1 MNKIKMIIGISLLFL
16 VVGIAA
22 VSTQLDFNINTSL
35 ASNSEDFDV
44 YFSDIIIDGE
54 QNHKVLEN
62 KRQFTYNYTLV
73 TLGHTY
79 TVFYEITNASR
90 NYDADVTVSCT
101 LGDDYVSYENDF
113 DDSTYLAARSSR
125 TGTLIV
131 TQTRSNSGSDLESSV
146 VCSITATA
154 VERNSAKDDYVKT
167 PFTDPYVIGREIYVS
182 GDWFNIIDA
191 DEDYVYL
198 LAQNA
203 FDSSGKLSSN
213 PSTFAFSTRSGW
225 AYSPGPKEIDLETYA
240 STIYDMLDAY
250 SMDLYYSLGVGEVEV
265 DLITLKQLEKLGCT
279 IESDYSYSDDVT
291 CYDSPYRYLFDDSIN
306 FWTKSASS
314 DNPNHVWILG
324 FGDLCTESYD
334 FSIHYIYVRPVI
346 KVNKLFFQ

>member
-22 VSTQLDFNINTSL
+22 VSTQLDFNINASL

-62 KRQFTYNYTLV
+62 KRQFSYNYTLV

-90 NYDADVTVSCT
+90 NYDADVSVSCT

-154 VERNSAKDDYVKT
+154 VERNSSKNDKVKE
-167 PFTDPYVIGREIYVS
+167 PFTDPYEIGREIYVN
-182 GDWFNIIDA
+182 GDWFNIIDVE
-191 DEDYVYL
+191 DDYVYL

-213 PSTFAFSTRSGW
+213 PATFTFSTRSGW

-250 SMDLYYSLGVGEVEV
+250 SMDLYYALGVGEVEV

-279 IESDYSYSDDVT
+279 IESDYSYSDDVS
-291 CYDSPYRYLFDDSIN
+291 CNDSPYKSLIFKVPTY
-306 FWTKSASS
+306 WTKSASS
-314 DNPNHVWILG
+314 DDSSSVWIIESN
-324 FGDLCTESYD
+324 DLAAEPYSSDLY
-334 FSIHYIYVRPVI
+334 FPRVRPVV